1 MRAELKVDLKLPG
14 RNAIPTCETLSRVQ
28 VSQGPDGKGGCWEGL
43 KLAVSVKRD
52 PGREE
57 TKRGERMLPGS
68 RCERNGAA
76 KEKAFRVQWRARDF
90 PHPQLQVVKW

>member
-43 KLAVSVKRD
+43 K
-52 PGREE
+52 GREE
-57 TKRGERMLPGS
+57 TKRGKKDASRKLVREEEGS
-68 RCERNGAA
+68 KREGISGPM
-76 KEKAFRVQWRARDF
+76 EGT
-90 PHPQLQVVKW
+90 

>member
-57 TKRGERMLPGS
+57 TKRGKKDASRKLVREEGGS
-68 RCERNGAA
+68 KREGISGPM
-76 KEKAFRVQWRARDF
+76 EGT
-90 PHPQLQVVKW
+90 